1 MNRYGRRYNA
11 RHLKK
16 LLVDNL
22 QGIHPLLQLD
32 VLIGELSAVIGLTK
46 LLLDHLL
53 SARSKGREAR
63 AVR

>member
-1 MNRYGRRYNA
+1 MRGYGGKYYA
-11 RHLKK
+11 RHLKE

-32 VLIGELSAVIGLTK
+32 VLIGKLSPVVGLAE

-63 AVR
+63 AIR